1 MFRPGAGRCMLPDR
15 TDLLG
20 HILTARVCLCR
31 PAGRCTRQEKTELV
45 VHILTARVCLCRPG
59 AGSCTRRVG
68 TELVVH
74 ILTARVCM
82 YCADLVLVAVRGG
95 SEQNL

>member
-1 MFRPGAGRCMLPDR
+1 MCRPGAGRCTR
-15 TDLLG
+15 
-20 HILTARVCLCR
+20 RVR
-31 PAGRCTRQEKTELV
+31 TELV
-45 VHILTARVCLCRPG
+45 VHILTARVCMCRPG
-59 AGSCTRRVG
+59 AGRCTRRIR

-95 SEQNL
+95 SE